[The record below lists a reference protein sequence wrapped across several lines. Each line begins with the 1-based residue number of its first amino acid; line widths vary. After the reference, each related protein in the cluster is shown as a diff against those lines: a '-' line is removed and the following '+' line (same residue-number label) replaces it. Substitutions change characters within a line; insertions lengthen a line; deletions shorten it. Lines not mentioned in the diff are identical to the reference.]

1 MNKGPVALFAAL
13 LALIALVVAGCGSG
27 SDTTESTASP
37 TKAAFIKQ
45 ADSICG
51 TSEKQSNK
59 EIEEF
64 FEEEGVAKNKEPS
77 KEAQEQA
84 IEEIAIPGVSGQLEE
99 IRALGFPEGT
109 DGEEAE
115 AIVESAE
122 GDVEEV
128 EEEPSALFSGSTFKQ
143 TNKEAREYGLKVC
156 GNES

>member
-1 MNKGPVALFAAL
+1 MRQQQP
-13 LALIALVVAGCGSG
+13 
-27 SDTTESTASP
+27 TESTASIS
-37 TKAAFIKQ
+37 KAAFIKQ

-51 TSEKQSNK
+51 ASEKQSNK
-59 EIEEF
+59 EFEEF
-64 FEEEGVAKNKEPS
+64 FEEEGFSKNKEPS

-84 IEEIAIPGVSGQLEE
+84 IEEIAIPGISGQLED

-128 EEEPSALFSGSTFKQ
+128 EEEPSALFAGNTFKQ
-143 TNKEAREYGLKVC
+143 TNKEARAYGLKVC
-156 GNES
+156 GSEEEEES